1 MEQRLTKPKSTR
13 MNVIEQFDPIVSEAS
28 DKQHSEETIDNV
40 EIDVM
45 RTEETGKVCRDHWE
59 KGGEREWKRAWMV
72 RTSHRVPSTRGI
84 GREAAKWTE

>member
-13 MNVIEQFDPIVSEAS
+13 MNVIEQFHPIVSEAS

-59 KGGEREWKRAWMV
+59 KGRERESGSV
-72 RTSHRVPSTRGI
+72 RGWFALATVFRRPG
-84 GREAAKWTE
+84 E